1 MFKLVRYFSIAS
13 LIAIAA
19 ATLALA
25 LFYRQTAVN
34 DLVELETSKNVALT
48 QAFANSLW
56 PKFAPFVASAGEMDI
71 EALKNDP
78 EILLLNEDVLAQIE
92 GLSVV
97 KIKIYDLQGLTVY
110 STEFVQIGEEKGDN
124 IGFLSARDGQI
135 ASSLVHRDTFNTYDN
150 VIEDRDLIQSYIPVR
165 NAQTGEIEAVFELY
179 SDVTPLIDRIAQTQV
194 RVALT
199 VTAILAVL
207 YVALYFIVR
216 RADEIIRRQYADLQ
230 QAYADLD
237 VARQQAEDANRF
249 KSQLIASVS
258 HDLRTPLGVISGYS
272 EMLTDGVYGSLNDPQ
287 RRVVNKVMINTQHL
301 ADLVSDM
308 IYQAQLD
315 AGKLQINKAP
325 LRLEDLLDSLRNTMG
340 LLAESRGLGLVTSLD
355 PALPEFLLGDAL
367 HLKQILNNL
376 VGNAIKFTEQG
387 EVRLELKRSSAS
399 AWAIAVTDQG
409 PGVPLEMRQR
419 IYDPFMKSVSPETSK
434 NAGLGL
440 GLAIVKQVALLM
452 GGDVALDSEMG
463 QGSTFTVTLPLE
475 PVYEEGVQ

>member
-13 LIAIAA
+13 LIAIAV
-19 ATLALA
+19 ATVALA

-56 PKFAPFVASAGEMDI
+56 PKFAPFVASASEMEL
-71 EALKNDP
+71 EALKSDP
-78 EILLLNEDVLAQIE
+78 EIALLNVDVLAQIE

-97 KIKIYDLQGLTVY
+97 KIKIYDLGGLTVY
-110 STEFVQIGEEKGDN
+110 STEAIQIGEDKSTNE
-124 IGFLSARDGQI
+124 GFLSAREGEVI
-135 ASSLVHRDTFNTYDN
+135 SSLVHRDSFNAYDE

-165 NAQTGEIEAVFELY
+165 NAQTGEVEAVFELY
-179 SDVTPLIDRIAQTQV
+179 SDVTPLIERIAQTQV

-199 VTAILAVL
+199 VTGILAVL

-216 RADEIIRRQYADLQ
+216 RADEIIRRQYVDLQ

-237 VARQQAEDANRF
+237 VARQQAEEANRF

-272 EMLTDGVYGSLNDPQ
+272 EMLTGGVYGSLNDSQ
-287 RRVVNKVMINTQHL
+287 RRAVKKVMINTQHL

-315 AGKLQINKAP
+315 AGKLQIDHAP
-325 LRLEDLLDSLRNTMG
+325 LRLADLLDSLRSTMG
-340 LLAESRGLGLVTSLD
+340 LLAETRELALVTTLD
-355 PALPEFLLGDAL
+355 PELPDYVLGDAL
-367 HLKQILNNL
+367 HLKQIINNL
-376 VGNAIKFTEQG
+376 VGNAIKFTEVG
-387 EVRLELKRSSAS
+387 EVRLELKRSGDS

-409 PGVPLEMRQR
+409 PGIPPEMRQR
-419 IYDPFMKSVSPETSK
+419 VFEPFEKSVSAETSK

-440 GLAIVKQVALLM
+440 GLAIVKQVAVLM
-452 GGDVALDSEMG
+452 GGDVALTSEIG
-463 QGSTFTVTLPLE
+463 RGSTFTVTLPLIA
-475 PVYEEGVQ
+475 VNGEGMV